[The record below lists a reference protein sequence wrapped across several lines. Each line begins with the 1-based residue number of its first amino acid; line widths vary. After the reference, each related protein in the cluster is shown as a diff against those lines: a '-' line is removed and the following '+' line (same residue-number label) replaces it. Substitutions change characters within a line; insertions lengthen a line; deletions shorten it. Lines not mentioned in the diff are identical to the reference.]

1 MEERQWART
10 KVQERCLE
18 GTGSFKGDGRLD
30 LELEPEEQLVEHGHS
45 RLTWKEETD
54 TDARNVRTIKGS
66 LSYKLLEDKGEK

>member
-1 MEERQWART
+1 MRG
-10 KVQERCLE
+10 QEASR
-18 GTGSFKGDGRLD
+18 GDGRLD

-66 LSYKLLEDKGEK
+66 LSYQLLENKGEK